1 MVCFFGSGCL
11 LIFLLIS
18 GCAALKSP
26 ADISARPTMIRLP
39 LSMYPVPADDLDYDG
54 LDRGIQMSLA
64 YLNKLPQDR
73 SFRFG
78 PDTYTAA
85 HLIRSLEYFQKFIAS
100 RPPATQLSEMIRKNY
115 QVYRAAGDEA
125 TGRVLFTGY
134 YEPLL
139 NGSSKETAEYRYPVF
154 SRPDD
159 LTTIELPAFSSR
171 YPDETLVGRCTGQK
185 VVPYYDRK
193 TIGNGAILKDHAQV
207 LAWVRDPVDLFFLQ
221 IQGSGKIHLEQGS
234 LLNVH
239 YHITNGHPYR
249 SIGKILKDQGKIPGS
264 EISMQTIRSY
274 LKNHPQDVETVLNEN
289 PSYVF
294 FKIETDGPLGN
305 LNVPLT
311 PGRSVAVDRK
321 LFPPA
326 ALMYIQTQKP
336 VMDDK
341 GRLNGWESL
350 ERFALNQDTG
360 GAITGSGRAD
370 IFWGNGSYAE
380 LAAGYLQHRGEMY
393 FLVLNAF

>member
-1 MVCFFGSGCL
+1 
-11 LIFLLIS
+11 
-18 GCAALKSP
+18 
-26 ADISARPTMIRLP
+26 
-39 LSMYPVPADDLDYDG
+39 
-54 LDRGIQMSLA
+54 
-64 YLNKLPQDR
+64 
-73 SFRFG
+73 
-78 PDTYTAA
+78 
-85 HLIRSLEYFQKFIAS
+85 
-100 RPPATQLSEMIRKNY
+100 
-115 QVYRAAGDEA
+115 
-125 TGRVLFTGY
+125 
-134 YEPLL
+134 
-139 NGSSKETAEYRYPVF
+139 
-154 SRPDD
+154 
-159 LTTIELPAFSSR
+159 
-171 YPDETLVGRCTGQK
+171 
-185 VVPYYDRK
+185 
-193 TIGNGAILKDHAQV
+193 
-207 LAWVRDPVDLFFLQ
+207 
-221 IQGSGKIHLEQGS
+221 
-234 LLNVH
+234 
-239 YHITNGHPYR
+239 
-249 SIGKILKDQGKIPGS
+249 
-264 EISMQTIRSY
+264 MQTIRSY